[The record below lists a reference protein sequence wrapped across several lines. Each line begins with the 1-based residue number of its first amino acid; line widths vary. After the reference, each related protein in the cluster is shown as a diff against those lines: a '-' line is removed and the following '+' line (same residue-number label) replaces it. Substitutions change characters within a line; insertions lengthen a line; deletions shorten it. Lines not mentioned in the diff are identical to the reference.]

1 MILHLIPYPLYVT
14 ERCIVTPTDRF
25 YVRAQVE
32 GLIVETL
39 VREGDW
45 VEAGEPIA
53 RLDDRDISYAE
64 KQAKAEVD
72 RLAANLEKVK
82 NGNRIEEIQR
92 VQAQVATWKQEV
104 SFAQIENNRQRS
116 LSAQGVAS
124 QADKDEA
131 RRDLAVKRSALA
143 EARAELVLVEAG
155 SRIEEF
161 AVAKAALRGAQAK
174 LEFYS
179 KQKEFLTLTSPVAG
193 HMLTPRFHERLHER
207 VSAGDL
213 VAEIGDSDRVLVEI
227 FVPEEHADVLKV
239 GLPVMMKVKAYPL
252 ESFAGKVSFV
262 APAIEESKDGTRT
275 IRVEA
280 RVDNRSGLLR
290 ARLSGYAEI
299 SAGDRSVL
307 GRLLRPIVRWARVRY
322 LI

>member
-1 MILHLIPYPLYVT
+1 MSTEHPNDSELKSAEANLPPAGDRTSWQIIAESWYQRTWTRRLAYVGGVAIFLMILHLIPYPLYVT

-72 RLAANLEKVK
+72 RLATNLEKVK

-207 VSAGDL
+207 K
-213 VAEIGDSDRVLVEI
+213 R
-227 FVPEEHADVLKV
+227 
-239 GLPVMMKVKAYPL
+239 
-252 ESFAGKVSFV
+252 
-262 APAIEESKDGTRT
+262 PAKCI
-275 IRVEA
+275 
-280 RVDNRSGLLR
+280 
-290 ARLSGYAEI
+290 
-299 SAGDRSVL
+299 
-307 GRLLRPIVRWARVRY
+307 
-322 LI
+322 